1 MAKQKTH
8 IFIALVLVLLIIA
21 AVTAWITHDKA
32 NDQNAA
38 DNTPAPVNSSEV
50 IVTTAEP
57 LETPSPIEPSD
68 APETPK
74 PTESVQPVEPQ
85 GDGRVNQSGSFVSD
99 TGTNLNLV
107 VDWKAV
113 SVDSHTLSVTV
124 NVYVRSYSLDI
135 GKRTGNSI
143 YVNGNGYNFVSPAV
157 THTNDNSLSK
167 TMITTVTVSVPAEA
181 GSTVSIPVSV
191 DWNYRGSYS
200 GEELEQ
206 ITAESIITI
215 NA

>member
-21 AVTAWITHDKA
+21 AVTAWITHDRA
-32 NDQNAA
+32 DDQNAA

-57 LETPSPIEPSD
+57 LETPVPIEPSD
-68 APETPK
+68 VPETPR
-74 PTESVQPVEPQ
+74 PTESQPVEPQ
-85 GDGRVNQSGSFVSD
+85 GDGRVNQSGSFTSD
-99 TGTNLNLV
+99 TGTSLNLV

-113 SVDSHTLSVTV
+113 SVDSNTLSVTV

-135 GKRTGNSI
+135 GKRSGNSI
-143 YVNGNGYNFVSPAV
+143 YVNGSGYNFVSPAV

-181 GSTVSIPVSV
+181 GSTVNIPVSI

-200 GEELEQ
+200 GEELEH